1 MGEQLVHA
9 ERERTE
15 DALNVRRTRRQE
27 VAPPPRCERSQG
39 CVHRRL
45 CCLPG
50 EAILELYHDVDL
62 G

>member
-27 VAPPPRCERSQG
+27 VAPPPRGEESGLRAAATLRSA
-39 CVHRRL
+39 R
-45 CCLPG
+45 
-50 EAILELYHDVDL
+50 
-62 G
+62 

>member
-27 VAPPPRCERSQG
+27 VAPPP
-39 CVHRRL
+39 L
-45 CCLPG
+45 L
-50 EAILELYHDVDL
+50 
-62 G
+62 